1 MEYNC
6 IVCKKS
12 ISQRVHQYSMDNFG
26 KPLCMEHQKTAA
38 NKKRYFCCECNRV
51 ISYGEFKFSQS
62 NFNLP
67 LCRECQPEKEEK
79 VSAPPQRYQLNK
91 TSKIE
96 FGSY

>member
-1 MEYNC
+1 
-6 IVCKKS
+6 
-12 ISQRVHQYSMDNFG
+12 
-26 KPLCMEHQKTAA
+26 MEHQKTAV

-62 NFNLP
+62 NFNMP